1 MCAYATAL
9 CRQYNGHLA
18 TVVGEPELIALRR
31 SRSRSPRGDRPS
43 STKRKFTEDP
53 EPDAAAVK
61 EEVKDEPR
69 YAYKVIYDLVALH

>member
-1 MCAYATAL
+1 M
-9 CRQYNGHLA
+9 
-18 TVVGEPELIALRR
+18 IALRR

-69 YAYKVIYDLVALH
+69 YAYKVTYDLVALH